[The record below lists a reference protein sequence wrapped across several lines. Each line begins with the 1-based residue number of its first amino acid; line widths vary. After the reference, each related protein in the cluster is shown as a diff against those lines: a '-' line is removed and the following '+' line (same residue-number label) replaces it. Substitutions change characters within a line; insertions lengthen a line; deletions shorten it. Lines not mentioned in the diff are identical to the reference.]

1 MNEEISKYLSDEVVQ
16 QVLKDLILAGFTP
29 PPLIDYSQ
37 AYLPLLEFFKEEID
51 KNPKALRT
59 FLYTLDLTENRVGQA
74 LANVSKEDGSV
85 VFLTLCLQRA
95 AEKIEWRKKFK
106 EGNY

>member
-1 MNEEISKYLSDEVVQ
+1 MSQAISKYLNEEVIQ
-16 QVLKDLILAGFTP
+16 QVVTDLVLAGFTP
-29 PPLIDYSQ
+29 PPIIDYTQ
-37 AYLPLLEFFKEEID
+37 AYGPLLDFFKGEI
-51 KNPKALRT
+51 NSHPTALRT

-74 LANVSKEDGSV
+74 FANVGKTEGAA
-85 VFLTLCLQRA
+85 VFLELCLQRA